1 MNNFGFLAGLAI
13 GLAIIYGW
21 FLNIAALMSDQVF
34 STGELVV
41 RGIGVILAPLGAI
54 MGYFF

>member
-13 GLAIIYGW
+13 GLVIIYGW
-21 FLNIAALMSDQVF
+21 FLNIATLLSDQVLG
-34 STGELVV
+34 TGELVV
-41 RGIGVILAPLGAI
+41 RGAGVLLAPLGAI

>member
-1 MNNFGFLAGLAI
+1 MNKIGFVLGLCI
-13 GLAIIYGW
+13 GLTIIYGY
-21 FLNIAALMSDQVF
+21 FLNVAALLSDQVF

-41 RGIGVILAPLGAI
+41 RGIGVLLAPLGAI

>member
-1 MNNFGFLAGLAI
+1 MNKIGFVLGLCM
-13 GLAIIYGW
+13 GLTIIYGY
-21 FLNIAALMSDQVF
+21 FLNVAALLSDQVF

-41 RGIGVILAPLGAI
+41 RGIGVLLAPLGAI